1 MDLGLRRRFFAE
13 DLEAVYRLR
22 SAAVVDA
29 FATVPREQFLPP
41 GPWTVVVDASNGLG
55 SGLQTRVT
63 ADGDPARV
71 YHNIGVAI
79 DSSRQLFNGQPGT
92 VAPWIDALDLVPGER
107 VLHVGSGLGYYTAIL
122 ARVVG
127 SAGRVLAFE
136 ADDQLANEAR
146 GNLMP
151 YRQVDVRCTDG
162 CEPLD
167 EHFDGILV
175 NAGVTHPLDS
185 WLDAVAP
192 GGRIVL
198 PLTGALAAMGS
209 NIGKGIV
216 LLMTKRDTGDF
227 AARSIGFVAIYS
239 AVGVRD
245 PEMNDRLG
253 KAMMAGSASW
263 QGITRL
269 RRDAHELSA
278 SCWLHGATFCLSA

>member
-1 MDLGLRRRFFAE
+1 
-13 DLEAVYRLR
+13 V
-22 SAAVVDA
+22 VVDA
-29 FATVPREQFLPP
+29 F
-41 GPWTVVVDASNGLG
+41 SGLG

-63 ADGDPARV
+63 ADADPARV

-92 VAPWIDALDLVPGER
+92 IAPWIDALDLVPGKR

-151 YRQVDVRCTDG
+151 YQQVDVRCTDG
-162 CEPLD
+162 SEPLD

-245 PEMNDRLG
+245 AEMNDRLG